1 MITRVAAMLVMVV
14 SLGLQG
20 CSRGGGDSGREAAA
34 EFEAQTE
41 AEAAANAAPEV
52 NPCGLLKVE
61 EVEAVMGRLAVPPF
75 QIGQNGPE
83 VGGMR
88 CGYRTADLRE
98 IQVGV
103 TPDGGAALLKMMALP
118 AGMAQDAN
126 LKGKLPLP
134 EFADIAGDWDEA
146 RIVGC
151 CIVNALL
158 GDAMVDLNFAGSKLT
173 MAQAAQLVNAALPR
187 IGEPLPL
194 EGGMGVDAALA
205 QDAQRPKER
214 PVCTLLTREEVEA
227 LLGPLTAAPS
237 GSERDCTWRY
247 QRKGIDG
254 KLRDWPLEVKVRWRG
269 GFADLRDSVQLAG
282 KVMSS
287 LMGGAGPSPESAQ
300 LAGPWD
306 EAAVAVDFMAV
317 RKDVIVRIDLRIA
330 DQATAQKVAGALLQ
344 KL

>member
-1 MITRVAAMLVMVV
+1 MNTRVAVVLVM
-14 SLGLQG
+14 SLGLALQG
-20 CSRGGGDSGREAAA
+20 CSRGGGGGDSGGDSGSEASAGN
-34 EFEAQTE
+34 EEALE
-41 AEAAANAAPEV
+41 LD
-52 NPCGLLKVE
+52 PCGLLKVE
-61 EVEAVMGRLAVPPF
+61 EVEAAMGKLAVPPF
-75 QIGQNGPE
+75 QIGNSGPE

-98 IQVGV
+98 MQIGV
-103 TPDGGAALLKMMALP
+103 TTEGGASLLKMMALP
-118 AGMAQDAN
+118 GGMAQSAN

-146 RIVGC
+146 RIIGC
-151 CIVNALL
+151 CILNALL
-158 GDAMVDLNFAGSKLT
+158 GDAMIDLNFAGTKLT
-173 MAQAAQLVNAALPR
+173 MEQAAQLVNAALPR
-187 IGEPLPL
+187 IGKPLPIKG
-194 EGGMGVDAALA
+194 ESGVDAALA

-214 PVCTLLTREEVEA
+214 PVCSLLTRAEAEA
-227 LLGPLTAAPS
+227 LLGPLNAEPT
-237 GSERDCTWRY
+237 GSDRDCTWRY

-254 KLRDWPLEVKVRWRG
+254 KMRDWPMEVKLGWRG

-287 LMGGAGPSPESAQ
+287 LVGGAGPSPEDAKIE
-300 LAGPWD
+300 GPWD

-330 DQATAQKVAGALLQ
+330 DQATAEKFAGAVLQ